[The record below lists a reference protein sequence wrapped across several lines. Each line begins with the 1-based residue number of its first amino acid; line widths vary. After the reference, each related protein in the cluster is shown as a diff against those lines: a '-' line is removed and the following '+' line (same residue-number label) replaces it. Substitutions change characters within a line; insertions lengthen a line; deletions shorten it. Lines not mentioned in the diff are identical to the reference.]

1 MPTGDIARSGS
12 SASWITDIYTLSVAL
27 PKAQPQVGMCVL
39 GIYFRYPGSEPPRG
53 GAQLLPGFCQ
63 RQATGALVLTP
74 SPCLV
79 LTLGSGWALGAH
91 LLTNFTALRLPRGVS
106 RFWIRT
112 EEPDRYL
119 LRPRVVTAL
128 MCANEQISHALW
140 QTDLHH
146 PLDLVFY
153 PFKIYFLLEH
163 NSLKFTRVC
172 NSVFKKKK
180 KTHSQCTVIIT
191 TIKFPEFFIIHRKK
205 SLYPLSTHSLNPS
218 HILITARQ
226 PQISLLSLPASSG
239 CFR

>member
-1 MPTGDIARSGS
+1 MD
-12 SASWITDIYTLSVAL
+12 TDIYTLSVAL

-91 LLTNFTALRLPRGVS
+91 LLTNFTALCLPRGVS

-180 KTHSQCTVIIT
+180 KNTFTVYCN
-191 TIKFPEFFIIHRKK
+191 HHH
-205 SLYPLSTHSLNPS
+205 Y
-218 HILITARQ
+218 
-226 PQISLLSLPASSG
+226 QISGVFHHPQKEKSVPIKHSFSKPLPHSHH
-239 CFR
+239 C